1 MLPHIRIM
9 QGVKL
14 WIAEARV
21 PFLTASIVPVILG
34 SAIAWTSTVSFS
46 WGVFWLTTLGG
57 MLLHAGTNIAN
68 DYFDHKSGNDE
79 LNTEYVRPFTGGSR
93 MIQQKLLTPKQVI
106 TGAFVCFIIGSIIG
120 LYLAWLRG
128 WPVLLL
134 GAIGVFSGYF
144 YTAPPFKLAHR
155 GVGEI
160 FVGMNFGVLMT
171 LGAYFVQTGS
181 FSLSVAFAGIP
192 VSFLIAAVLY
202 INQFP
207 DYNADRAVGKNHLV
221 VRLGRE
227 RAVKGYEI
235 LMMAVYASIVI
246 GVVGKIL
253 PVFTVLALLTFPLAM
268 KAVGTARKHYADS
281 AHLAPANAA
290 TVLVHLITGLL
301 LSLGYL
307 MKDLLQSM
315 RFTAELGRRLPLWSL
330 GR

>member
-1 MLPHIRIM
+1 MPSHIKIV

-34 SAIAWTSTVSFS
+34 SAIAWTTAASFN
-46 WGVFWLTTLGG
+46 WGVFWLTMLGG
-57 MLLHAGTNIAN
+57 VLLHAGTNIAN

-79 LNTEYVRPFTGGSR
+79 INTEYVRPFTGGSR
-93 MIQQKLLTPKQVI
+93 MIQQNLLTPRQVI
-106 TGAFVCFIIGSIIG
+106 TGAFVCFIVGSIIG

-160 FVGMNFGVLMT
+160 FVGMNFGILMT

-192 VSFLIAAVLY
+192 VSLLIAAVLY

-207 DYNADRAVGKNHLV
+207 DYNADKAVGKNHLV

-246 GVVGKIL
+246 GVVGRIL
-253 PVFTVLALLTFPLAM
+253 PVLTVLALLTFPMAM

-290 TVLVHLITGLL
+290 TVLVHLLTGLL

-307 MKDLLQSM
+307 VKGLL
-315 RFTAELGRRLPLWSL
+315 
-330 GR
+330 